1 MQGNGRRRGNKRK
14 SDDLLG
20 GLLGGLTSG
29 KGLVT
34 AIGLGIGAFEILKNQ
49 SADSGGRVSGG
60 ERHAEHSVPPPI
72 RSQPPASPTS
82 SATHRAGTPPPPP
95 IPETLPEQ
103 KQPSEKQIPPPPQ
116 TPHPQKTE
124 RPSSA
129 ASKSA
134 QQLALLLIQTMV
146 AAAHADGQ
154 LDQAEEKRILEQIQ
168 SQGLSQEEKGFL
180 LAQLHNPL
188 SIQELTNSI
197 SNPTLAQTIYSLAV
211 STIIIDTEQERQ
223 WLNELASALSISDE
237 MKRFIEEEL

>member
-49 SADSGGRVSGG
+49 SADSGGRASGG
-60 ERHAEHSVPPPI
+60 ERQTGHSGPPPI
-72 RSQPPASPTS
+72 HSKSPASPTS

-95 IPETLPEQ
+95 IPRTMLEQ
-103 KQPSEKQIPPPPQ
+103 KQPSEKPVLPPPH
-116 TPHPQKTE
+116 TA
-124 RPSSA
+124 RPETDGPSISASS
-129 ASKSA
+129 SG
-134 QQLALLLIQTMV
+134 QELALRLIQTMV

-154 LDQAEEKRILEQIQ
+154 LDQAEEQRILEQIQ
-168 SQGLSQEEKGFL
+168 SQGLSEEEKRFL
-180 LAQLHNPL
+180 LAQLHTPL
-188 SIQELTNSI
+188 SIQELTSSI

-223 WLNELASALSISDE
+223 WLNELASALSISDG